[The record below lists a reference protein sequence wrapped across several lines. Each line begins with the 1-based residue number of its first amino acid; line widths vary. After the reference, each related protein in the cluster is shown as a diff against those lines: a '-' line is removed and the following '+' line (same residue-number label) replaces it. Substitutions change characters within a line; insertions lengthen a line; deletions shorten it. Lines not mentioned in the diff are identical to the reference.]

1 MNKQKVSFWMIVRLA
16 LGLLGALM
24 LAGCATRARVGEL
37 QNESQSVELG
47 DASSVSVEINFGAGD
62 LQVTGGAEKLLEA
75 DFTYNVAK
83 LKPEVAYADGKLSV
97 RQPGVKGLPILQ
109 DITDFRNEWGLRL
122 SDEVPMD
129 LSVIVG
135 GGSSDLQL
143 AGLQLTRLDVNQGAG
158 MSTIDLSG
166 GWKRDLDVSI
176 DTGAADI
183 TVRLPKDVGARVE
196 VEAGPTAIEATGLR
210 REGNV
215 YTNNAY
221 GVSDVTLNVAM
232 KAGIGR
238 INLEVEG
245 AQ

>member
-1 MNKQKVSFWMIVRLA
+1 
-16 LGLLGALM
+16 
-24 LAGCATRARVGEL
+24 
-37 QNESQSVELG
+37 
-47 DASSVSVEINFGAGD
+47 
-62 LQVTGGAEKLLEA
+62 
-75 DFTYNVAK
+75 
-83 LKPEVAYADGKLSV
+83 
-97 RQPGVKGLPILQ
+97 
-109 DITDFRNEWGLRL
+109 
-122 SDEVPMD
+122 MD

-135 GGSSDLQL
+135 GGSSNLQL

-221 GVSDVTLNVAM
+221 GVSDVTLHVAM